1 MSSVKYLTLQQKLMV
16 LFAATAVIILTVNL
30 YLFSVMNEMAGKV
43 EGVYISN
50 VNLNEL
56 STGLDL
62 VQKSMED
69 YLNTRSSDA
78 MKEYY
83 RSEQAYQKLM
93 GQLHT
98 KPTDNDLLLTEKN
111 ICSLSDSYLVLT
123 TEAIQAKRGRNVE
136 KYGTLYEET
145 SKLYKGIHAFIYSL
159 NNEQFKNN
167 SRNYQVL
174 MDSLHYMELISMG
187 VLILV
192 LLGNISLIIVY
203 IKSVTRPLHKLAKA
217 ADEVAGG
224 NFNIEDIPVGSMDE
238 VGIVTS
244 TFNQMVG
251 NIRNY
256 IEQLRLTLER
266 DLMMQNHL
274 KDAQLKYLQA
284 QINPHFLFN
293 TLNAGAQLAMMEK
306 ADHTER
312 FLENVAEFFRYNV
325 RKNDEDATLGEE
337 IRLVDN
343 YVYILNVRFS
353 GEILYAKD
361 IDNSVLDTR
370 VPSMILQPLVENAF
384 NYGIRGIDREGRIEL
399 SVYQKEKCICISIWD
414 NGNGMEADRIEQV
427 LSGCIQKDTK
437 REASNGVGMRN
448 VMERLKLYFRE
459 KARLEIFSEGKNAGT
474 EVLIT
479 ILKE

>member
-325 RKNDEDATLGEE
+325 RK
-337 IRLVDN
+337 
-343 YVYILNVRFS
+343 
-353 GEILYAKD
+353 K
-361 IDNSVLDTR
+361 
-370 VPSMILQPLVENAF
+370 
-384 NYGIRGIDREGRIEL
+384 
-399 SVYQKEKCICISIWD
+399 
-414 NGNGMEADRIEQV
+414 
-427 LSGCIQKDTK
+427 
-437 REASNGVGMRN
+437 
-448 VMERLKLYFRE
+448 
-459 KARLEIFSEGKNAGT
+459 
-474 EVLIT
+474 
-479 ILKE
+479 